1 MYFKS
6 SRIASFLHALV
17 VASTVTLMTAEV
29 WASPDK
35 PLTPLEKKQIQSLI
49 EQYILD
55 HPEVILETLQ
65 RHQIKGENVEK
76 EQSRE
81 QVKNLRPQLV
91 LDPETPVGG
100 NTKGD
105 VTIVEFVD
113 YRCGYCKRAHSVVKK
128 IIRDDSA
135 IRYVVKDFPILGPQS
150 VIASRAA
157 LAVWRTTP
165 EKHEAYH
172 DEMMSIRG
180 SLDEQR
186 VIATAEKLGID
197 KKLLKKAMA
206 DKAIDA
212 VLAKNFKL
220 AEALN
225 INGTPAFVIGDQ
237 LVPGAVDL
245 ATLKKLVAKAR
256 KN

>member
-1 MYFKS
+1 MFFKF
-6 SRIASFLHALV
+6 SRFASFLYTLV
-17 VASTVTLMTAEV
+17 VISTITLVTAEA
-29 WASPDK
+29 WASPGK
-35 PLTPLEKKQIQSLI
+35 PLTPAEKKQVQSLI
-49 EQYILD
+49 KQYILN
-55 HPEVILETLQ
+55 HPEVILDSLQ
-65 RHQIKGENVEK
+65 RHQIKGEKAEK
-76 EQSRE
+76 EQS
-81 QVKNLRPQLV
+81 QKQIMNLRPQLV

-113 YRCGYCKRAHSVVKK
+113 YRCGYCKRAHFVVKK
-128 IIRDDSA
+128 LFTDDTN
-135 IRYVVKDFPILGPQS
+135 IRYVIKDFPILGPQS

-157 LAVWRTTP
+157 LAVWHTTP
-165 EKHEAYH
+165 EKHEDFH

-186 VIATAEKLGID
+186 VITAAAKLGID
-197 KKLLKKAMA
+197 KKRLKKTMD
-206 DKAIDA
+206 DKVIDA

-220 AEALN
+220 AKALN

-256 KN
+256 NN

>member
-1 MYFKS
+1 MFFKF
-6 SRIASFLHALV
+6 SRFASFLYTLV
-17 VASTVTLMTAEV
+17 VISTITLVTAEA
-29 WASPDK
+29 WASPGK
-35 PLTPLEKKQIQSLI
+35 PLTPAEKKQVQSLI
-49 EQYILD
+49 KQYILN
-55 HPEVILETLQ
+55 HPEVILDSLQ
-65 RHQIKGENVEK
+65 RHQIKGEKAEK
-76 EQSRE
+76 EQS
-81 QVKNLRPQLV
+81 QKQIMNLRPQLV

-128 IIRDDSA
+128 IIKDDRA
-135 IRYVVKDFPILGPQS
+135 IRYVIKDFPILGPQS

-157 LAVWRTTP
+157 LAVWHTTP

-172 DEMMSIRG
+172 DEMMTIRS

-186 VIATAEKLGID
+186 VIAIAEKLGID
-197 KKLLKKAMA
+197 KKRLKKAMA
-206 DKAIDA
+206 DKAIDV

-220 AEALN
+220 AESLN
-225 INGTPAFVIGDQ
+225 INGTPAFIIGDQ

-256 KN
+256 NN